1 MLPPSARSL
10 PLTPVVRSPD
20 ETPPTGAD
28 LLWSP
33 GSEDALLSLIA
44 SARSSLLV
52 ENEEMDAPAITSALE
67 AAARRGVS
75 VTVIMTDDSEWSSDF
90 SDLEA
95 AGVHVR
101 TYSEDAALYIHA
113 KAIVADGNRAF
124 VGSENFSDAS
134 LDYNRELG
142 IITSD
147 AAIVSVLE
155 DTLLADAAGAAP
167 WSG

>member
-1 MLPPSARSL
+1 
-10 PLTPVVRSPD
+10 
-20 ETPPTGAD
+20 
-28 LLWSP
+28 
-33 GSEDALLSLIA
+33 
-44 SARSSLLV
+44 V
-52 ENEEMDAPAITSALE
+52 ENEEMDAPAITSAL
-67 AAARRGVS
+67 AAAAGRGVS
-75 VTVIMTDDSEWSSDF
+75 VTVTMTDDSEWSSGF

-101 TYSEDAALYIHA
+101 TYSADAALYVHA
-113 KAIVADGNRAF
+113 KAIVADENRAF

-147 AAIVSVLE
+147 AAIISVLE
-155 DTLLADAAGAAP
+155 NTLLTDAARAAP